1 MANGG
6 HISCAYCT
14 YNRLTSAIFD
24 IFDVETSPFV
34 LCRAFRKP
42 KQSHGRARS
51 DYPMLNDLLPGIAY
65 GIDNNAIIAGNPR
78 PVAKVSLVRKNSE

>member
-14 YNRLTSAIFD
+14 YNRRTPGTCD
-24 IFDVETSPFV
+24 IFGVETNPFV

-42 KQSHGRARS
+42 RQSHGQARS
-51 DYPMLNDLLPGIAY
+51 DYPMLNDLLPGVVY
-65 GIDNNAIIAGNPR
+65 GIDNNAITAGNPR
-78 PVAKVSLVRKNSE
+78 PVAKMSLVRKNSG